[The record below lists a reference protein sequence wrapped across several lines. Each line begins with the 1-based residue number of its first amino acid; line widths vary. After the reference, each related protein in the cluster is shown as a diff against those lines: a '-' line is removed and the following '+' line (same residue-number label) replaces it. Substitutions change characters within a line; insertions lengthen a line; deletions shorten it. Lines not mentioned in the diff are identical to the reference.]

1 MTTLDGPTLRPSAD
15 EWKDPIEYFRKLEP
29 LLGEYGAV
37 KIIPP
42 SSWRPPFAID
52 ADEVRLRTTVQ
63 RTGELMERDLA
74 RTKFL
79 AALRESL
86 EGKGQPLVKMPVI
99 GGKELDVYKL
109 YTVVCGLG
117 GYHHVTQQKGWLQV
131 AQALKLREGAHC
143 AYALRQ
149 QYAKLLLQYERQHHV
164 PTAATGA
171 PSAAPPP
178 PLPDDEPFVRRAVS
192 TLSVALILQDLE
204 ERIPWG
210 AVRDSDGCD
219 WALVRPAWIEAIS
232 DGPSLQT
239 LAAAVATLEGVLDE
253 KAFDAKWAG
262 KGRDGWL
269 RRLVEATEAAEVL
282 SLVQELEKALRWD
295 DLEDLDSDEEEGEGE
310 GEGEEAAGEEEEPAN
325 DGRRGAAKAADK
337 AIKRGPGRPPKRGAP
352 GCLTP

>member
-164 PTAATGA
+164 PAAATGA

-282 SLVQELEKALRWD
+282 PLVQELEKALRWD

-310 GEGEEAAGEEEEPAN
+310 GEPAQ
-325 DGRRGAAKAADK
+325 
-337 AIKRGPGRPPKRGAP
+337 
-352 GCLTP
+352 